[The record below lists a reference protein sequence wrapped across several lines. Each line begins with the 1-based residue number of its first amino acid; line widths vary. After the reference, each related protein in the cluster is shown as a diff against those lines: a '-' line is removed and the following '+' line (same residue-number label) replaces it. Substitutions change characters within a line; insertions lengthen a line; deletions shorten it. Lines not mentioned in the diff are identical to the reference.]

1 MRIDLD
7 IRAVLGRLIAPLV
20 LGFVFLLSPGLIA
33 GDGISEADFRR
44 LHKELQVSGKDP
56 WRTIP
61 WKISLLDAQRLAVA
75 QKKPIFI
82 WAMDGHPLGCT

>member
-1 MRIDLD
+1 MRFDRD
-7 IRAVLGRLIAPLV
+7 IRVTLERLAAPLA
-20 LGFVFLLSPGLIA
+20 LSFVFLLSSGLVR
-33 GDGISEADFRR
+33 GEELSETDFRR
-44 LHKELQVSGKDP
+44 LHKELQASAKDP

-61 WKISLLDAQRLAVA
+61 WKISLLDAQRIAVA